1 MMKMIK
7 TTSMAKRVMKKLT
20 KMRMARGIRKKVR
33 GGGGGGEV
41 RRDSWWCMVTIVNIA
56 EDDYF
61 NVDDFFFT
69 YFICLYSLRKNV
81 ICQLPRHLKV
91 SNLKFAIQ
99 PHA

>member
-33 GGGGGGEV
+33 GGGGGGGEV

-61 NVDDFFFT
+61 NVDDFFKH
-69 YFICLYSLRKNV
+69 ILYVYILCEKMSYVNYLDT
-81 ICQLPRHLKV
+81 
-91 SNLKFAIQ
+91 
-99 PHA
+99 

>member
-33 GGGGGGEV
+33 GGGGGEV

-61 NVDDFFFT
+61 NVDDFLNIFYMFIFFPKKCHMSIT
-69 YFICLYSLRKNV
+69 
-81 ICQLPRHLKV
+81 
-91 SNLKFAIQ
+91 
-99 PHA
+99 